1 MGTFFLLILL
11 ILCIHLITQVFFLI
25 LLRSICHQYYQMRDL
40 SALNGIMLFEY
51 KNQTISGVK
60 TMSGHSHWSTI
71 KRKKGAADAKKGAL
85 FTRLA
90 REITLAA
97 RSGGG
102 DPSMNVSLEL
112 AINRARAANMPKDS
126 IDRAIK
132 RGTGESKDGVELEE
146 ITYEG
151 YLGRGVSAIIECVT
165 ENRNRTVAELRHIL
179 SRSGGELA
187 SNGSVTWQFDRKAI
201 YAVESDG
208 KNFDKAFEAALEA
221 GADDVTEEDGT
232 IEIVGPIE
240 TFKAIHDSLAAAHLK
255 VEEAGLRFVP
265 QNEIELDLEHTIS
278 TMKTIMAIEELDDVQ
293 NIYSNLKITD
303 EAIAAM
309 END

>member
-1 MGTFFLLILL
+1 M
-11 ILCIHLITQVFFLI
+11 
-25 LLRSICHQYYQMRDL
+25 
-40 SALNGIMLFEY
+40 A
-51 KNQTISGVK
+51 
-60 TMSGHSHWSTI
+60 GHSKWANI
-71 KRKKGAADAKKGAL
+71 KHRKAKQDAAKGKVFTKIIRELVSAAKQGDPDPASNPRLRAAVEKANSVNMTKDTVKRAIERGA
-85 FTRLA
+85 
-90 REITLAA
+90 
-97 RSGGG
+97 GGG
-102 DPSMNVSLEL
+102 DND
-112 AINRARAANMPKDS
+112 NMQ
-126 IDRAIK
+126 
-132 RGTGESKDGVELEE
+132 E

-201 YAVESDG
+201 YSVESDG

-221 GADDVTEEDGT
+221 GADDVTEEDGM
-232 IEIVGPIE
+232 IEIVGPID
-240 TFKAIHDSLAAAHLK
+240 TFKAIHDCLAAAHLK
-255 VEEAGLRFVP
+255 VDEAGLRFVP

-278 TMKTIMAIEELDDVQ
+278 TMKTIMAIEDLDDVQ
-293 NIYSNLKITD
+293 NVYSNLKITD

>member
-1 MGTFFLLILL
+1 
-11 ILCIHLITQVFFLI
+11 
-25 LLRSICHQYYQMRDL
+25 
-40 SALNGIMLFEY
+40 
-51 KNQTISGVK
+51 
-60 TMSGHSHWSTI
+60 MSGHSHWSTI

-97 RSGGG
+97 RTGGG
-102 DPSMNVSLEL
+102 DPGMNVTLEL
-112 AINRARAANMPKDS
+112 AINRARSNNMPKDS

-132 RGTGESKDGVELEE
+132 RGTGESKDGIDLEE

-165 ENRNRTVAELRHIL
+165 ENRNRTVADLRHLL
-179 SRSGGELA
+179 SKAGGELA

-201 YAVESDG
+201 YSVASDG

-221 GADDVTEEDGT
+221 GADDVTEEDGY
-232 IEIVGPIE
+232 IEIVGPID
-240 TFKAIHDSLAAAHLK
+240 TFKAIHDSLAEAKLK
-255 VEEAGLRFVP
+255 VEEAGIRYIP
-265 QNEIELDLEHTIS
+265 QNEIELELEQTIS
-278 TMKTIMAIEELDDVQ
+278 TMKAIMNIEELDDVQ
-293 NIYSNLKITD
+293 NVYSNLKITD
-303 EAIAAM
+303 EAVEAM

>member
-1 MGTFFLLILL
+1 
-11 ILCIHLITQVFFLI
+11 
-25 LLRSICHQYYQMRDL
+25 
-40 SALNGIMLFEY
+40 
-51 KNQTISGVK
+51 
-60 TMSGHSHWSTI
+60 MSGHSHWSTI

-97 RSGGG
+97 RTGGG
-102 DPSMNVSLEL
+102 DPGLNVGLEL
-112 AINRARAANMPKDS
+112 AINRARASNMPKDS
-126 IDRAIK
+126 IERAIK

-165 ENRNRTVAELRHIL
+165 ENRNRTVAELRHLL
-179 SRSGGELA
+179 SKAGGELA

-201 YAVESDG
+201 YQVAADG

-221 GADDVTEEDGT
+221 GADDVSEDDGY
-232 IEIVGPIE
+232 IEIVGPID
-240 TFKAIHDSLAAAHLK
+240 TFKSIHDSLAAAQLK
-255 VEEAGLRFVP
+255 VEEAGIRYIP
-265 QNEIELDLEHTIS
+265 QNEIELDLEQTIS
-278 TMKTIMAIEELDDVQ
+278 TMKAIMNLEELDDVQ
-293 NIYSNLKITD
+293 NVYSNLKITD